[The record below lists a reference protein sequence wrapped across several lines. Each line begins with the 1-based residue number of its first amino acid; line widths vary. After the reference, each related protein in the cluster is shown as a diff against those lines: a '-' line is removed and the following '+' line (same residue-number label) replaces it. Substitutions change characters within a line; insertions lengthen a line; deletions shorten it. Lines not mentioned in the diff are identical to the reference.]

1 MPRYKVSFS
10 RRWIT
15 GRWRFTDRAIHGIGG
30 QPSERSGLQNAW
42 LVEYG
47 GSSAE
52 LGGYLTEELKL
63 ERSKDARPGAVFEI
77 EELEPR
83 PPPPRSRRASRPRLA
98 PPPPW
103 RAGG

>member
-1 MPRYKVSFS
+1 MPRDTVSFS

-15 GRWRFTDRAIHGIGG
+15 GRWGFTDRVIHGIGG
-30 QPSERSGLQNAW
+30 QPSERAGLQNTW

-63 ERSKDARPGAVFEI
+63 ERSIDARPGAVFEI

-83 PPPPRSRRASRPRLA
+83 PPPPRSRRASRARLA
-98 PPPPW
+98 PSPPW

>member
-15 GRWRFTDRAIHGIGG
+15 GRWGFTNRAIHQIGG
-30 QPSERSGLQNAW
+30 QPSEPSGLQNAW

-83 PPPPRSRRASRPRLA
+83 APRMGSRPASRPPLA
-98 PPPPW
+98 PPPPR